1 MGYTLEVRQDGTTT
15 TLPFESGE
23 INRAV
28 GKMDTLRA
36 TTLAPAAEAAGID
49 EYQDEAT
56 LSDAD
61 STIFAGVIVDVATD
75 GGRAELQV
83 DSAERYA
90 RDAEPSGPKYNFND
104 RADSWIVEDAIAD
117 VDELSAGTVETV
129 VPNMDARF
137 NWGSPANRLRTIADD
152 ADAHVVYRDDKT
164 VDYLAGVGTDHPDSE
179 AIRPDPD
186 GAMTDY
192 RVTKNRGT
200 DNHITHLVALGSGKG
215 ASQLSA
221 QVVVDGFDPTTDRAV
236 WAVVS
241 NTEIGT
247 QQALRRW
254 AERVLAERSSPA
266 SVTIESGVV
275 LASASDVAIDRLRP
289 GDTARVVIADEN
301 IDRRVTVAG
310 FTRTLSNE
318 GDEYDVTFSDEV
330 RRTIPDEN
338 TKIRADLERYNRAA
352 ADPRTETL
360 LDSLGYVFAASS
372 RGAN

>member
-1 MGYTLEVRQDGTTT
+1 MGYTLELRQDGTTT

-23 INRAV
+23 INRAI

-36 TTLAPAAEAAGID
+36 TTLAPAAEAAGIN

-61 STIFAGVIVDVATD
+61 GTIFAGLIVDAATD

-104 RADSWIVEDAIAD
+104 RADSWIVEDAIGD
-117 VDELSAGTVETV
+117 VEELSVGTVETIL
-129 VPNMDARF
+129 PNMDARF
-137 NWGSPANRLRTIADD
+137 NWASPANRLRTIADD
-152 ADAHVVYRDDKT
+152 AGAHVIYRDDKT
-164 VDYLAGVGTDHPDSE
+164 VDYLANIGTDHPDSE

-192 RVTKNRGT
+192 RVTENRGA
-200 DNHITHLVALGSGKG
+200 DNQITHLVALGSGKG

-221 QVVVDGFDPTTDRAV
+221 EVVVDGFDPATDREV

-247 QQALRRW
+247 QGALRRW

-289 GDTARVVIADEN
+289 GDTARVVIADEG
-301 IDRRVTVAG
+301 IDRRVTVAE
-310 FTRTLSNE
+310 FTRSISND
-318 GDEYDVTFSDEV
+318 GDEYDVTFSDQV
-330 RRTIPDEN
+330 QRTIPDEN

-352 ADPRTETL
+352 ADPRTERQ
-360 LDSLGYVFAASS
+360 LDSLGYVFAAS
-372 RGAN
+372 RGGGA